1 MRIAT
6 IIYTFLWVVLS
17 VPAVSADIYVWTDA
31 NGVKN
36 FTNNAPPEQ
45 AVVFMETP
53 EIEVKAPVSET
64 IPVMESDDAEALH
77 TEELQAA
84 QKEIEALAEQVA
96 GLRRELQDALEPVPE
111 QPPIETSEVVES
123 TNRVGYGAVYGY
135 GYYRPYDPHGSFWYN
150 KIKRH
155 HRRPGYGRGGPKKAK
170 PYKYRSTHLGPQK
183 RPERH
188 GVRSDGRHPGYRKS
202 RSMMQRAQT
211 GAPHRVSGQ
220 RLGFRGGMRPRR

>member
-1 MRIAT
+1 MR
-6 IIYTFLWVVLS
+6 VLILLCS
-17 VPAVSADIYVWTDA
+17 LAMFFWTAPAVFADIYVWTDA

-77 TEELQAA
+77 AEELQAA

-111 QPPIETSEVVES
+111 QPPIETTEVVES
-123 TNRVGYGAVYGY
+123 TNRFGYGTVYRS
-135 GYYRPYDPHGSFWYN
+135 GYYRPYDPYGFLWYH
-150 KIKRH
+150 KVKRH
-155 HRRPGYGRGGPKKAK
+155 HRRPGYGHGGPKKAL
-170 PYKYRSTHLGPQK
+170 PYKHRITHLGPKK
-183 RPERH
+183 RFERR
-188 GVRSDGRHPGYRKS
+188 GVRSDRHRPGYRKS
-202 RSMMQRAQT
+202 RSMMRRAET
-211 GAPHRVSGQ
+211 GASHRVSGQ
-220 RLGFRGGMRPRR
+220 RMGYQGGMRPRR